1 MSTSKQLLSYSAAM
15 LSLMAA
21 AKPVTQPNVIF
32 ILVDDMGWKDTGV
45 YGSDFHLTPNIDKL
59 AADGV
64 QFTNG
69 YSACTVSSP
78 TRASVMT
85 GKYPARLHI
94 TDWIEGHKFPQAK
107 LKVPDWTM
115 YLPAEEFTMAEAFK
129 AAGYTTAHIGK
140 WHLGE
145 QEKDWPEFHGFDL
158 NIGGWSKGSPALNK
172 ARGQNG
178 YFSPY
183 GNPRLKDGPE
193 GEYLTERLA
202 DEACTFV
209 EKQRSEP
216 FFLNLWF
223 YNVHT
228 PLQAKQD
235 KVDRYTALVDSSAL
249 QMNPVYAAMVEHVD
263 DAVGRLVATLKKLNL
278 YDNTLIV
285 FTSDNGGLIGNG
297 RRKVTNNSP
306 LRLGKGQMYEGGV
319 RVPLILKQLKQKA
332 AGAVNSTPVMSIDFL
347 PTFVDLLNLPVDKSV
362 QRGFD
367 GTSIKPLLQEKP
379 SALKRKA
386 LYWHYPHYHTEGAT
400 PYSAVRWGDWKLIHS
415 IETNTYELYNLKEDI
430 GETNNLAATQP
441 KLV

>member
-15 LSLMAA
+15 LSLTAA

-145 QEKDWPEFHGFDL
+145 QEKDWPEFHVFDL

-183 GNPRLKDGPE
+183 GNPRLKDGPA
-193 GEYLTERLA
+193 GEYLTERLT
-202 DEACTFV
+202 DEACAFV
-209 EKQRSEP
+209 EKHRSEP
-216 FFLNLWF
+216 FFLNVWF

-228 PLQAKQD
+228 Y
-235 KVDRYTALVDSSAL
+235 VVSW
-249 QMNPVYAAMVEHVD
+249 
-263 DAVGRLVATLKKLNL
+263 
-278 YDNTLIV
+278 
-285 FTSDNGGLIGNG
+285 NGTVLC
-297 RRKVTNNSP
+297 
-306 LRLGKGQMYEGGV
+306 L
-319 RVPLILKQLKQKA
+319 
-332 AGAVNSTPVMSIDFL
+332 
-347 PTFVDLLNLPVDKSV
+347 
-362 QRGFD
+362 
-367 GTSIKPLLQEKP
+367 
-379 SALKRKA
+379 
-386 LYWHYPHYHTEGAT
+386 
-400 PYSAVRWGDWKLIHS
+400 
-415 IETNTYELYNLKEDI
+415 
-430 GETNNLAATQP
+430 
-441 KLV
+441 